1 MAWALLL
8 AGLLPSAK
16 AGAWQE
22 AMKSSEDFE
31 VISFVTALDPT
42 ALMRTNLLESFPLKV
57 TLLGLEP
64 EKKPWTNLRKLQLLH
79 QHVAKLPPEKVVF
92 AIDFFD
98 VVAEGYPLLAQRKEP
113 LRTVEGKTYKY
124 LNSGCLVGYAGALKL
139 ATARMLQRGGQ
150 NRYVRNSRLA
160 SSELER
166 VQMQMGIDD
175 QIAWHTYALHHSDEI
190 ALDYDADLFLSV
202 LSIPL
207 KDFEVGNAKMWEL
220 NCDDGV
226 ARAKPRRKL
235 PRKKFLLSYLACFV
249 ISLVQWGHSSGWLA
263 DDEGTIVLV
272 VGTCL
277 IFPIGI
283 VAFLHLLAVFL
294 AHLLLGPSQWN
305 LLLPAHCQVPVREV
319 VLTMPAGGEASDP
332 LVSER
337 TESRSH
343 LEFQILDYVA
353 KVGPLEA
360 PVAVLLGG
368 NEHHSE
374 IVYADEDCFGM
385 P

>member
-98 VVAEGYPLLAQRKEP
+98 VVWLHCQRDLVEIFKSFGRPMVFSAELHPYPISPDALERLERAEGYPLLAQRKEP

-207 KDFEVGNAKMWEL
+207 KDFVLKRGQVWAEPFGRPACFVHGNGASNMAIYVAQIQQLAKTYPGLQPGNCSEVVKEVGNAKMWEL

-235 PRKKFLLSYLACFV
+235 PRKKCIASSLSNATLE
-249 ISLVQWGHSSGWLA
+249 SS
-263 DDEGTIVLV
+263 
-272 VGTCL
+272 
-277 IFPIGI
+277 
-283 VAFLHLLAVFL
+283 
-294 AHLLLGPSQWN
+294 
-305 LLLPAHCQVPVREV
+305 
-319 VLTMPAGGEASDP
+319 
-332 LVSER
+332 
-337 TESRSH
+337 
-343 LEFQILDYVA
+343 
-353 KVGPLEA
+353 
-360 PVAVLLGG
+360 
-368 NEHHSE
+368 
-374 IVYADEDCFGM
+374 
-385 P
+385 